1 MKKVSLALLALVLF
15 TLCACGGQ
23 EAEAFDPSSN
33 AQALLD
39 SDAFSEPLEVI
50 DREVACA
57 LYGIDAGT
65 VTDCAVY
72 GSTGATAEELA
83 IFVCTD
89 EEAAKTVETLLG
101 YRVEDRTADMADY
114 LPLEVPKLEKA
125 VVERRGCSVLL
136 VVASDYGPV
145 DALLEN

>member
-1 MKKVSLALLALVLF
+1 MKKTFFAFLALLFL

-23 EAEAFDPSSN
+23 EIKEFDPSSN
-33 AQALLD
+33 AQTLLE
-39 SDAFSEPLEVI
+39 SGAFSEPLEAV

-57 LYGIDAGT
+57 LYGIDT
-65 VTDCAVY
+65 EKVTDCAVY

-83 IFVCTD
+83 IFVCAD
-89 EEAAKTVETLLG
+89 EDSAKAVESLLAL
-101 YRVEDRTADMADY
+101 RAEDRTADMADY

-125 VVERRGCSVLL
+125 VVERRGCSVLM

-145 DALLEN
+145 DALLED